1 MNSTKSEIQVSII
14 NPPEHKF
21 LAVAIRIGNE
31 QWAELNQEEGVFALE
46 IYPRPDK
53 QPWRISYKDAL
64 EALTKAK
71 QRLIGEY

>member
-1 MNSTKSEIQVSII
+1 MNSMNTDIQVAIVS
-14 NPPEHKF
+14 PPEHKF
-21 LAVAIRIGNE
+21 LAVAIRIGDE

-53 QPWRISYKDAL
+53 QPWRISYQDAL